1 MRNAEK
7 ERKTQMK
14 RILLVNQSS
23 GYLMVDIVNAFV
35 NSGKYDKVELFAGEI
50 HIRPS
55 VPDKSVHVI
64 KTVKYNKN
72 STLKRLLSWTGAFLH
87 LLFVLW
93 FRGRNCEL
101 FLVSNPPLTTFIP
114 LFTRKKYS
122 ILIYDLY
129 PDSLFSQGFV
139 KRDSFVTRW
148 WIKKNKKVFAK
159 AKNVFT
165 ISDDMKQTVAQYMDE
180 SKIKVVYNWAHNEH
194 LKPVVK
200 SENSFLKQLR
210 LEDKF
215 IVLYSGNMG
224 MTHDIDVLVDV
235 ANTLKENT
243 KIHFLF
249 IGEGA
254 KKEIIEKKIAEYQ
267 LQNCHVLPFQPLE
280 VLPYS
285 MGAADIAVVT
295 TDTNQTGLSVPS
307 KTYSYLSVG
316 AILLCL
322 ADKNSELGRMVVEN
336 KVGKCFN
343 RSEVAEMND
352 FVRRMASNEDELI
365 QYKNNSRALSMDYT
379 PDNAKQYVI

>member
-1 MRNAEK
+1 
-7 ERKTQMK
+7 MK
-14 RILLVNQSS
+14 SILLVNQSS

-64 KTVKYNKN
+64 KTVKYNKS
-72 STLKRLLSWTGAFLH
+72 STLRRLLSWTGAFLH
-87 LLFVLW
+87 LLFVVW

-101 FLVSNPPLTTFIP
+101 FLVSNPPLTTFVP

-139 KRDSFVTRW
+139 KKNSFIAKW
-148 WIKKNKKVFAK
+148 WAKKNRKVFAK
-159 AKNVFT
+159 ANHVFT
-165 ISDDMKQTVAQYMDE
+165 ISDDMKRTVAQYTDE
-180 SKIKVVYNWAHNEH
+180 TSISVVYNWAHNEH
-194 LKPVVK
+194 LMPVAK
-200 SENSFLKQLR
+200 TENSFLKEHGLA
-210 LEDKF
+210 DKF

-235 ANTLKENT
+235 ANALKESS

-254 KKEIIEKKIAEYQ
+254 KKVIIEKKIADYQ
-267 LQNCHVLPFQPLE
+267 LKNCTVLPFQPLE

-295 TDTNQTGLSVPS
+295 TDANQTGLSVPS

-316 AILLCL
+316 AVLLCL
-322 ADKNSELGRMVVEN
+322 ADKNSELGRMVVDN
-336 KVGKCFN
+336 NIGACFN
-343 RSEVAEMND
+343 RSELGEMVS
-352 FVRRMASNEDELI
+352 FVSEMASDSQKLE
-365 QYKNNSRALSMDYT
+365 QCKKNSRKLSMDYT
-379 PDNAKQYVI
+379 PENAKQYVY